1 MDTVTRIILC
11 VFILGGI
18 IALLFMNRSK
28 GANYDERQL
37 LYRGRAVS
45 LAFGTLITF
54 LGIVLLLN
62 TQDLPWLDVPMFVII
77 GIILSLTVFIVYSIL
92 HDAYF
97 STITKKGS
105 GGIFFFIIA
114 FLNFFNGIR
123 HVFSN
128 TAEDIYDIV
137 LPVVIGTMLLA
148 ALFLN
153 EKITG
158 IKLLGVC
165 LGIAGAALLVLVKWQ
180 TEAGSNDLLGIFFA
194 LMSLLTWVIYLII
207 TSKVSAKYSA
217 VTQMKWTFLV
227 STIAVLPFAWNEFGQ
242 TKLFSGGYG
251 FSEGLM
257 GIGGM
262 AFIVIFATV
271 MGYFMIP
278 YAMKYLR
285 ATTVSIYTNLQPIVA
300 SLIAIAIGQD
310 ILTWDKPVAAVLV
323 LVGAYLVTQK
333 QE

>member
-62 TQDLPWLDVPMFVII
+62 TSDLPWLDVPMFVII

-137 LPVVIGTMLLA
+137 LPVVIGTMLLVVCA
-148 ALFLN
+148 
-153 EKITG
+153 T
-158 IKLLGVC
+158 LLYKRH
-165 LGIAGAALLVLVKWQ
+165 L
-180 TEAGSNDLLGIFFA
+180 
-194 LMSLLTWVIYLII
+194 
-207 TSKVSAKYSA
+207 
-217 VTQMKWTFLV
+217 
-227 STIAVLPFAWNEFGQ
+227 
-242 TKLFSGGYG
+242 
-251 FSEGLM
+251 
-257 GIGGM
+257 
-262 AFIVIFATV
+262 
-271 MGYFMIP
+271 
-278 YAMKYLR
+278 
-285 ATTVSIYTNLQPIVA
+285 
-300 SLIAIAIGQD
+300 
-310 ILTWDKPVAAVLV
+310 DKKELD
-323 LVGAYLVTQK
+323 
-333 QE
+333 ED

>member
-1 MDTVTRIILC
+1 MDKKVNGHAAVILANVIFGLGVPVTKYLLEDWTTPMVYMALRCIGAALIFWLIAAFLPKEK
-11 VFILGGI
+11 VEKKDLIVIMLGG
-18 IALLFMNRSK
+18 LT
-28 GANYDERQL
+28 G
-37 LYRGRAVS
+37 
-45 LAFGTLITF
+45 
-54 LGIVLLLN
+54 
-62 TQDLPWLDVPMFVII
+62 FVISQT
-77 GIILSLTVFIVYSIL
+77 LTAWSLNYTSPVYYSL
-92 HDAYF
+92 
-97 STITKKGS
+97 
-105 GGIFFFIIA
+105 IA
-114 FLNFFNGIR
+114 TL
-123 HVFSN
+123 V
-128 TAEDIYDIV
+128 
-137 LPVVIGTMLLA
+137 PIGTMLLA

-242 TKLFSGGYG
+242 TKLFSGDYG
-251 FSEGLM
+251 FTEGLM

-333 QE
+333 HE